1 MPFTTSQRAI
11 QAMKT
16 AADVRQEK
24 NSILP
29 SLGKMIH
36 YLANRKK
43 QNQVVVCNTHRER
56 EVHFFGSTTES
67 TIDN

>member
-1 MPFTTSQRAI
+1 MPFTASQRAI

-36 YLANRKK
+36 YLAQQKEAKPPR
-43 QNQVVVCNTHRER
+43 C
-56 EVHFFGSTTES
+56 F
-67 TIDN
+67 